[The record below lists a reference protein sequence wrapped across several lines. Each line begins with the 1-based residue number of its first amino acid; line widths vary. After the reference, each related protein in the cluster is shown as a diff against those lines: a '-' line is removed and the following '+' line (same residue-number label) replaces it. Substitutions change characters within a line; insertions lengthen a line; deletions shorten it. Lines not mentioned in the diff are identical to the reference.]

1 MGARI
6 ARTSSDR
13 QGRGGLFGIIKKI
26 FLWEYA
32 RNTWQWDIL
41 CVLILVFIFLTPKS
55 WFEGS
60 QRQPD
65 QAHRNPSA
73 TLLIGPEVIKNESDT
88 VNLQHQV
95 RLLSGRTDAEIVG
108 VRKVLDE
115 NGKTL
120 GYQVDIR

>member
-1 MGARI
+1 MG
-6 ARTSSDR
+6 
-13 QGRGGLFGIIKKI
+13 FIKKI

-41 CVLILVFIFLTPKS
+41 CVLILAFIFLTPKS

-60 QRQPD
+60 QRRLE
-65 QAHRNPSA
+65 QAHRNPAA
-73 TLLIGPEVIKNESDT
+73 TLLIGPEVIKNELDT
-88 VNLQHQV
+88 VNLQHQA
-95 RLLSGRTDAEIVG
+95 RTLSGRPDAEIVA
-108 VRKVLDE
+108 VRKVLDQ